1 MEQLWKE
8 RHSFEV
14 SVNFRIAA
22 GRECEKEGEA
32 EKITGNKSV
41 SEQNSQLHNSV
52 ENMGNETP
60 ITEEIE
66 ALCS

>member
-1 MEQLWKE
+1 MAAE
-8 RHSFEV
+8 RE
-14 SVNFRIAA
+14 RA
-22 GRECEKEGEA
+22 GGREA
-32 EKITGNKSV
+32 EKITGNKSA